1 MIELIIFYPTAVIII
16 LFSLM
21 VVLHKSPIR
30 SALFLLGTLFFMAFI
45 FALLSAHFVAV
56 IQVLV
61 YAGGIIVLILFA
73 IMLLNLQKEEGEYE
87 HISLGKLISL
97 GLGGF
102 LFLIL
107 SIAFLTMYSEH
118 SSDLPTNFGTI
129 EEVGRLMVTDY
140 VFAFEVISLLIIAS
154 LVGSVVLVRG
164 FVNSKSR
171 NISKG

>member
-1 MIELIIFYPTAVIII
+1 MIELIIFYPTAAIVI

-56 IQVLV
+56 IQILV

-73 IMLLNLQKEEGEYE
+73 IMLLNLQKEDGEYD
-87 HISLGKLISL
+87 HISLGKIISL

-102 LFLIL
+102 LFLII
-107 SIAFLTMYSEH
+107 SIVFFKMYPGH
-118 SSDLPTNFGTI
+118 SSELPANFGTI

-140 VFAFEVISLLIIAS
+140 VFAFEAISLLIIAS
-154 LVGSVVLVRG
+154 LVGGVVLVRG
-164 FVNSKSR
+164 LVNSKSR